1 MSSRGSTPGFTE
13 CGPLVANQAFWDEIR
28 AQLQRKDLASPW
40 CTDPHYAPSL
50 PGGRTVDHLLLLLSE
65 ASSTEELQ
73 RIITAHAIYC
83 HRARERVPTVVL
95 KNGFRYTL
103 PLQHCGIYKCPGHGI
118 AVREWS
124 SWWRA
129 YKWHPPMSIVLRP
142 ATLLKFTPVSEDSF
156 GPPF

>member
-1 MSSRGSTPGFTE
+1 MSSGDPTSEYHPV
-13 CGPLVANQAFWDEIR
+13 LANEAFWDYRRRTI
-28 AQLQRKDLASPW
+28 QRKDLVQPW
-40 CTDPHYAPSL
+40 CGSQRYAPSL
-50 PGGRTVDHLLLLLSE
+50 PGGRTIDHLLLLLSE

-73 RIITAHAIYC
+73 NIITAHVIYC

-95 KNGFRYTL
+95 KNGFRYSL
-103 PLQHCGIYKCPGHGI
+103 PLQHCGIYKCPGQGL

-129 YKWHPPMSIVLRP
+129 YKWHPPMSIALRP
-142 ATLLKFTPVSEDSF
+142 ATLLKYTSVPEGSF